1 MSTPEPEPTPGQQRA
16 QELLDEAGPL
26 PDHLITKIAARM
38 KKADPDRAQ
47 RDRKPA

>member
-1 MSTPEPEPTPGQQRA
+1 MSTPEPEPTPGQQTARR
-16 QELLDEAGPL
+16 LLEERGPL
-26 PDHLITKIAARM
+26 PDHLITRIAARM